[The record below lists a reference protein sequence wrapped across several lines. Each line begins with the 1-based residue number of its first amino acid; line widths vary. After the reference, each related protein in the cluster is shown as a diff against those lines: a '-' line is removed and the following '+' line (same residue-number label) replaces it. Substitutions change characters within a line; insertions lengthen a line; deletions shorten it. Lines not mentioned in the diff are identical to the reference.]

1 MLFLK
6 MIELKY
12 VGKVF
17 SVSFSYVNA
26 ACQDDTPLG
35 RLMQDL
41 YCKDPAKLNYKEFV
55 ERMAFLKYSKDGE
68 EKMTDA
74 FEEYAQKRAREAAR
88 KLLHSGVS
96 QEIVA
101 DAMNLSLEEVREL
114 AEKQS
119 A

>member
-1 MLFLK
+1 M
-6 MIELKY
+6 
-12 VGKVF
+12 
-17 SVSFSYVNA
+17 ND

>member
-1 MLFLK
+1 M
-6 MIELKY
+6 
-12 VGKVF
+12 
-17 SVSFSYVNA
+17 NA

-41 YCKDPAKLNYKEFV
+41 YCKDPARLNYKEFV

>member
-1 MLFLK
+1 M
-6 MIELKY
+6 
-12 VGKVF
+12 
-17 SVSFSYVNA
+17 NA

-41 YCKDPAKLNYKEFV
+41 YCKDPARLNYKEFV

-68 EKMTDA
+68 EKMTDV
-74 FEEYAQKRAREAAR
+74 FEEYAQKRAMVATREAARESAR

>member
-1 MLFLK
+1 
-6 MIELKY
+6 
-12 VGKVF
+12 
-17 SVSFSYVNA
+17 
-26 ACQDDTPLG
+26 
-35 RLMQDL
+35 
-41 YCKDPAKLNYKEFV
+41 
-55 ERMAFLKYSKDGE
+55 MAFLKYSKDGE

-88 KLLHSGVS
+88 KLLHSGVF

>member
-1 MLFLK
+1 
-6 MIELKY
+6 
-12 VGKVF
+12 
-17 SVSFSYVNA
+17 
-26 ACQDDTPLG
+26 
-35 RLMQDL
+35 
-41 YCKDPAKLNYKEFV
+41 
-55 ERMAFLKYSKDGE
+55 MAFLKYSKDGE

-74 FEEYAQKRAREAAR
+74 FEEYAQKRAMVVARELTREAAR